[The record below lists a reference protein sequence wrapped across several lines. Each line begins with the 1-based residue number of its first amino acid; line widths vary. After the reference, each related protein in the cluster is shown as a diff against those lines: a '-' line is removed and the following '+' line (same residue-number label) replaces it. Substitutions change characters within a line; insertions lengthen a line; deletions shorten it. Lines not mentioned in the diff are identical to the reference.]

1 MKFLID
7 NALSPFI
14 SESLKKLGYDSAHVR
29 EIGLR
34 DAADE
39 AIFQKAKQETRTI
52 ISADTDFGYL
62 LSKWKGN
69 KPSVILFRKGV
80 ERDPVKQAELL
91 KINLPKLQQT
101 IEEGSIVVIEKER
114 IRIRKLPI

>member
-39 AIFQKAKQETRTI
+39 AIFQKAKQEKRMI

-62 LSKWKGN
+62 LSNGKEINPLSFFLEKG
-69 KPSVILFRKGV
+69 
-80 ERDPVKQAELL
+80 
-91 KINLPKLQQT
+91 
-101 IEEGSIVVIEKER
+101 
-114 IRIRKLPI
+114 